1 MLTKDTVL
9 QQRYRII
16 RHLGQGG
23 MGSVYQ
29 ATDERLNKTVAVKEV
44 TIESSDDTQRGLIQ
58 MAFQRE
64 ADSLVKAKHEAV
76 PDITDYFSESGG
88 WFLVMEFVEGEDLA
102 KLLEKRGR
110 PFKFEDVSSW
120 IYQLLDALEFLH
132 GLVPPIIHRDIKP
145 QNLKLNDRQKIKLLD
160 FGIARSSDKSS
171 PVTQGTFLAATLDYA
186 PLEQVL
192 RVIAPMFREFVL
204 LKHREKAEV
213 FLQQDTDARC
223 DVFGAGATFYHLLT
237 NRAPVDVTQR
247 ALGIWERGV
256 DELVRP
262 SDLNPELP
270 PGVSEWL
277 MKAMAFER
285 DGRFSSAREMKEALQ
300 RVSAGLSTIETNL
313 PGVTGDQKLSQ
324 AQTELLIIPPDTA
337 GQIPSNTGSVPKPGP
352 DVSFEVTERFSAD
365 DIPRADLPVTGAD
378 IAVPAETI
386 GASRGSYLKT
396 DMFPKPPIDER
407 PAPAVVAS
415 APARSTNPNRK
426 YVVALAVIAVLIVAV
441 SGVGLYAAFTLW
453 NRERTIRNDNS
464 GIEVTNLQP
473 SPESTPVAS
482 QSATPADGNSES
494 NIRGMNP
501 ANTETTPANPA
512 DTTTPTPA
520 ATRPVVQPTG
530 TAVPVRTPT
539 RTPTPARTP
548 TPTPRPT
555 VAKTPVQSG
564 AQYYAVCYIKA
575 PDGTITKVR
584 KNKCSEC
591 PKDTA
596 CELVFK

>member
-1 MLTKDTVL
+1 MLTKHTLL
-9 QQRYRII
+9 QQRYRIV

-44 TIESSDDTQRGLIQ
+44 TIESSDDTQRSLIQ

-76 PDITDYFSESGG
+76 PDITDYFSENGG

-102 KLLEKRGR
+102 QLLEERGG
-110 PFKFEDVSSW
+110 PFKFEEITPW
-120 IYQLLDALEFLH
+120 LFQLLDALQFLH

-171 PVTQGTFLAATLDYA
+171 AVTQGTFLAATLDYA

-192 RVIAPMFREFVL
+192 RVISPMFREFVL
-204 LKHREKAEV
+204 LKHRDKAEV

-237 NRAPVDVTQR
+237 NCAPVDVTQR

-277 MKAMAFER
+277 MKAMAFGR
-285 DGRFSSAREMKEALQ
+285 DDRFSSAREMKEALE
-300 RVSAGLSTIETNL
+300 RISAGQPTVETNL
-313 PGVTGDQKLSQ
+313 PGVTDDQKLSQ
-324 AQTELLIIPPDTA
+324 AQTELLIIPPNTA
-337 GQIPSNTGSVPKPGP
+337 GQIPSNTGPVPKPGP
-352 DVSFEVTERFSAD
+352 DVSFEVTERFSAVE
-365 DIPRADLPVTGAD
+365 IPRAELPETGAN
-378 IAVPAETI
+378 IVVPAETI
-386 GASRGSYLKT
+386 GASQGSYLKT
-396 DMFPKPPIDER
+396 DLFPKPPLADR
-407 PAPAVVAS
+407 PASSAVAS
-415 APARSTNPNRK
+415 VPTKASNPNRK
-426 YVVALAVIAVLIVAV
+426 YVIVLAVIAVLIVAV
-441 SGVGLYAAFTLW
+441 SGIGLYAAFTLW
-453 NRERTIRNDNS
+453 NQDRTIRNDNS

-482 QSATPADGNSES
+482 QSATPDHGNSES
-494 NIRGMNP
+494 NNLGTNR
-501 ANTETTPANPA
+501 ANTEKTPANSA
-512 DTTTPTPA
+512 DATTPTPS

-530 TAVPVRTPT
+530 TTIPVRTPT
-539 RTPTPARTP
+539 RTPTPVRTL

-555 VAKTPVQSG
+555 VVKTPVQSG

-591 PKDTA
+591 PKDAA